1 MTAFRFALLSVPLAV
16 ACESPSGPAAVQ
28 IETRSPTYQ
37 LGTAVTFTVVNTG
50 SSEVF
55 LSYCCNVGVA
65 LDRWQN
71 SRWLSGSAGGCVA
84 ICSMVP
90 ISLLAHGSHVD
101 STAVADT
108 GRYRLHVGVASSRT
122 AQPDWSPTSN
132 AFEVK

>member
-1 MTAFRFALLSVPLAV
+1 MKALRFALLSVPLAV
-16 ACESPSGPAAVQ
+16 ACESPSSPTSIR
-28 IETRSPTYQ
+28 IETQSPTYQ
-37 LGTAVTFTVVNTG
+37 LGTAVTFTVVNAG

-65 LDRWQN
+65 VDRWQS

-90 ISLLAHGSHVD
+90 ISLPAHGSYVD

-108 GRYRLHVGVASSRT
+108 GRYRLHVGVSFSRT
-122 AQPDWSPTSN
+122 AEPDWSPTSN
-132 AFEVK
+132 AFEVR